1 MEFDIHVPRLAR
13 RLHRGKQ
20 AGSCIWPGS
29 KPLALL
35 EFAAYATIPMVPHG
49 AYPENIIREAVHAQ

>member
-13 RLHRGKQ
+13 RLHRGKREG
-20 AGSCIWPGS
+20 ACLWSGS
-29 KPLALL
+29 KVLALL
-35 EFAAYATIPMVPHG
+35 EIVAYATIPMVPHG